1 MLGLRCRRTLPCV
14 VLPPSRASGAPIL
27 RHHADSGALTAI
39 GGCDLNLTA
48 IGFEGPHPPA
58 TPNHTLTYTD
68 GVPTSSSPQAQTP
81 S

>member
-48 IGFEGPHPPA
+48 ILFEGPRTPA
-58 TPNHTLTYTD
+58 TPNNTLTYID
-68 GVPTSSSPQAQTP
+68 GVPNPPP
-81 S
+81 SQ